1 MIARVWHGYTKP
13 EDADA
18 YESMLTPELL
28 PGLSRKKGFR
38 GSFLFRRRLGD
49 EVEFVTTI
57 LWDSLDDIRAMAGED
72 YEIAVIPD
80 ERRRVLSRWDAR
92 AAHYEVCQ
100 ASPDPTQPSRA

>member
-13 EDADA
+13 ENADA

-92 AAHYEVCQ
+92 AVHYEVCQ